1 MLYYCYNFVMK
12 TLFIGG
18 IKSGK
23 SRNAEEYIQQHTKH
37 KPVYL
42 ATTEF
47 VDDEM
52 QQKIDEH
59 KKMRENRFIT
69 VEEALHLRE
78 KIERQESAVL
88 VECLS
93 MWINNMLYHEKS
105 YDDMLAELSLVM
117 QLKQDIV
124 FVINDVSCGV
134 IPENRLARE
143 FVDINGR
150 LAQFVAGECDAV
162 YHVVAGIATQ
172 IK

>member
-1 MLYYCYNFVMK
+1 MK

-23 SRNAEEYIQQHTKH
+23 SRNAEEYIEKLSNE

-52 QQKIDEH
+52 KQKIDAH
-59 KKMRENRFIT
+59 KKMREDKFIT
-69 VEEALHLRE
+69 VEEALNLKE
-78 KIERQESAVL
+78 KIELQKGAVL

-105 YDDMLAELSLVM
+105 YEDMQAELSTVL

-134 IPENRLARE
+134 IPENKLARE

-150 LAQFVAGECDAV
+150 LAQLVASECDAV
-162 YHVVAGIATQ
+162 YNVVAGIATK

>member
-1 MLYYCYNFVMK
+1 MK

-23 SRNAEEYIQQHTKH
+23 SRNAERYIEKLSNE

-47 VDDEM
+47 VDNEM
-52 QQKIDEH
+52 KQKIDAH
-59 KKMRENRFIT
+59 KKMREDRFIT
-69 VEEALHLRE
+69 VEEALNLKE
-78 KIERQESAVL
+78 KIELQKGAVL

-105 YDDMLAELSLVM
+105 YEDMQAELSTIL

-134 IPENRLARE
+134 IPQNKLARE

-150 LAQFVAGECDAV
+150 LAQLVASECDVV
-162 YHVVAGIATQ
+162 YNVVAGIATQ

>member
-1 MLYYCYNFVMK
+1 MK
-12 TLFIGG
+12 ILFIGG

-23 SRNAEEYIQQHTKH
+23 SRNAEQYIEKLSEK
-37 KPVYL
+37 KPIYL

-52 QQKIDEH
+52 KQKIDAH
-59 KKMRENRFIT
+59 KKMREDKFIT
-69 VEEALHLRE
+69 VEEALNLRE
-78 KIERQESAVL
+78 KIELQEGAVL

-105 YDDMLAELSLVM
+105 YEDMQAELSTVL
-117 QLKQDIV
+117 QLKRDIV

-134 IPENRLARE
+134 IPQNKLARE

-150 LAQFVAGECDAV
+150 LAQLVASECDVV
-162 YHVVAGIATQ
+162 YNVVAGIATK

>member
-1 MLYYCYNFVMK
+1 MK

-23 SRNAEEYIQQHTKH
+23 SLNAEKYIQKMSKK
-37 KPVYL
+37 KPLYL

-47 VDDEM
+47 IDDAM
-52 QQKIDEH
+52 QERIDAH
-59 KKMRENRFIT
+59 KAQREDSFIT
-69 VEEALHLRE
+69 VEEALELA
-78 KIERQESAVL
+78 QEIQKHDKSPIL

-93 MWINNMLYHEKS
+93 IWVNNMLYHQKS
-105 YDDMLAELSLVM
+105 TQDMIAEINRVM
-117 QLKQDIV
+117 MQERDIV

-134 IPENRLARE
+134 IPDNKLARD
-143 FVDINGR
+143 FVDANGKI
-150 LAQFVAGECDAV
+150 AQLVASECDAV

>member
-1 MLYYCYNFVMK
+1 MK
-12 TLFIGG
+12 ILFIGG

-23 SRNAEEYIQQHTKH
+23 SRNAEQYIEKLSEK

-52 QQKIDEH
+52 KQKIDAH
-59 KKMRENRFIT
+59 KKMREDKFIT
-69 VEEALHLRE
+69 VEEALNLRE
-78 KIERQESAVL
+78 KIELQEGAVL

-105 YDDMLAELSLVM
+105 YEDMQAELSTVL
-117 QLKQDIV
+117 QLKRDIV

-134 IPENRLARE
+134 IPQNKLARE

-150 LAQFVAGECDAV
+150 LAQLVASECDVV
-162 YHVVAGIATQ
+162 YNVVAGIATK

>member
-1 MLYYCYNFVMK
+1 MK

-23 SRNAEEYIQQHTKH
+23 SLHAEKYTEKLSDE
-37 KPVYL
+37 KPIYL

-47 VDDEM
+47 IDEEM
-52 QQKIDEH
+52 QKRVDAH
-59 KKMRENRFIT
+59 KGMRKDKFIT
-69 VEEALHLRE
+69 IEEALNLKE
-78 KIERQESAVL
+78 KIELQKGAVL

-105 YDDMLAELSLVM
+105 YEDMQAELSMVLA
-117 QLKQDIV
+117 LKQDIV

-134 IPENRLARE
+134 IPENKLARE
-143 FVDINGR
+143 FVDINGK
-150 LAQFVAGECDAV
+150 LAQFVASECDAV
-162 YHVVAGIATQ
+162 YHVIAGIATK

>member
-1 MLYYCYNFVMK
+1 MK

-23 SRNAEEYIQQHTKH
+23 SRNAENYIKKLSGA

-47 VDDEM
+47 TDDEM
-52 QQKIDEH
+52 QERGDD
-59 KKMRENRFIT
+59 FIT
-69 VEEALHLRE
+69 VEEAINLKE
-78 KIERQESAVL
+78 KIALQKGAVL

-105 YDDMLAELSLVM
+105 YEEMEAEIATVM
-117 QLKQDIV
+117 DLKQDIV
-124 FVINDVSCGV
+124 FVMNDVGCGI
-134 IPENRLARE
+134 IPDNKLARQ
-143 FVDINGR
+143 FVDISGK
-150 LAQFVAGECDAV
+150 LSQMIALKCDEV
-162 YHVVAGIATQ
+162 YHVVAGISTK

>member
-1 MLYYCYNFVMK
+1 MK

-23 SRNAEEYIQQHTKH
+23 SRNAENYIKKVSDV

-47 VDDEM
+47 IDDEM
-52 QQKIDEH
+52 QKRIQEH
-59 KKMRENRFIT
+59 QEQRNSDFIT
-69 VEEALHLRE
+69 VEEALNLKE
-78 KIERQESAVL
+78 KIALQKGAIL

-93 MWINNMLYHEKS
+93 MWINNMLYHEKT
-105 YDDMLAELSLVM
+105 YDEIEVQAANIM

-124 FVINDVSCGV
+124 FVMNDVSCGI
-134 IPENRLARE
+134 IPENKLARR
-143 FVDINGR
+143 FVDISGKISQ
-150 LAQFVAGECDAV
+150 LVARECDEV
-162 YHVVAGIATQ
+162 YHVVAGISTR